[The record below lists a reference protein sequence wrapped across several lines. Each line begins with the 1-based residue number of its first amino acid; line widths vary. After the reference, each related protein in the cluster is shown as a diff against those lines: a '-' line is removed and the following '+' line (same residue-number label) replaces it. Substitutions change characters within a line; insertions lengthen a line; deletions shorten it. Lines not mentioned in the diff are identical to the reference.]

1 MEFQFNPTND
11 HTFKPNKCQPDNI
24 LPDWKYY
31 YVLSKLQLFI
41 SNKLIYFVLTSN
53 FGNRN
58 GVMYIDTCRLGDL
71 KQQFS
76 FQNLTITNLATGLC
90 ITTMVRCD
98 EYALPSRR
106 AFIFGHNRLTHECL
120 HYDDIRN
127 AFDWYIIYA
136 DVHVYR
142 TQNDTMGI
150 GSVPVGLAFCT
161 NSSSQQF
168 YFGSTNRI
176 CASFL
181 DGECLTVDARFKNAY
196 FWSPPDL
203 S

>member
-1 MEFQFNPTND
+1 
-11 HTFKPNKCQPDNI
+11 
-24 LPDWKYY
+24 
-31 YVLSKLQLFI
+31 
-41 SNKLIYFVLTSN
+41 
-53 FGNRN
+53 
-58 GVMYIDTCRLGDL
+58 MYIDTCRLGDL

-90 ITTMVRCD
+90 ITTM
-98 EYALPSRR
+98 
-106 AFIFGHNRLTHECL
+106 
-120 HYDDIRN
+120 
-127 AFDWYIIYA
+127 
-136 DVHVYR
+136 
-142 TQNDTMGI
+142 NDTMGI